1 MLNCPKC
8 GAACRVGDAFCED
21 CGANLTEPTVV
32 LAEECRCGSTR
43 FRADG
48 ICARCGRPR
57 PALSG
62 EFIVGPGLAAIT
74 DVGITHHHNDDA
86 FAIAGP
92 QQGGTGSIVVVCD
105 GVSNSQ
111 TPDVAAQ
118 VAVNAA
124 REAILT
130 ALSKGVTAEE
140 AVRYGI
146 AKAHEAVCNVPYDN
160 THPLDPPAATIAVA
174 VVLEAPGGRRHV
186 TTAWLGDSR
195 VYWLRRSG
203 GLLLTRDHSW
213 RNMVVDQGEMS
224 DQEARKNKMAHA
236 IVKCLGLSDHPSDPT
251 LCPEP
256 SIETVDL
263 PANGWLMVCTDG
275 LWNYAEAPT
284 ALAEAADDALLN
296 DDALKVCR
304 KLVDFAKGKGGHDNI
319 TIGLAKL

>member
-1 MLNCPKC
+1 MTNCPKC
-8 GAACRVGDAFCED
+8 GCVCKPGDAFCQD

-48 ICARCGRPR
+48 ICARCGRTR

-62 EFIVGPGLAAIT
+62 EFVVGPGIAAVT
-74 DVGITHHHNDDA
+74 DVGITHQHNDDA

-92 QQGGTGSIVVVCD
+92 QTGGVGSIVVVCD

-111 TPDVAAQ
+111 TPDVAAAVG
-118 VAVNAA
+118 VAAA
-124 REAILT
+124 REAIQASL
-130 ALSKGVTAEE
+130 ASGMTAED
-140 AVRYGI
+140 AVRWGI
-146 AKAHEAVCNVPYDN
+146 TKAHEAVCAVPYDQN
-160 THPLDPPAATIAVA
+160 HPLDPPAATIAIA

-213 RNMVVDQGEMS
+213 RNMVVDQGEMT
-224 DQEARKNKMAHA
+224 DQEARKSKMAHA
-236 IVKCLGLSDHPSDPT
+236 IVKCLGLSDHPSDPAF
-251 LCPEP
+251 LPEP

-284 ALAEAADDALLN
+284 ALAEAADDALLQ
-296 DDALKVCR
+296 DEALQVCR
-304 KLVDFAKGKGGHDNI
+304 KLVEFAKEKGGHDNI
-319 TIGLAKL
+319 TVGVAKL